1 MIERILSE
9 IVTQI
14 KYLKVAVMFY
24 LSTSVAAAV
33 AWVLPTRIAVALTAV
48 SGLSV
53 AAVFNVF
60 PIWRV

>member
-33 AWVLPTRIAVALTAV
+33 AWGMPTRIAVALTAV

-60 PIWRV
+60 PLWRV

>member
-33 AWVLPTRIAVALTAV
+33 AWGLPTRIAVALTAV
-48 SGLSV
+48 SELSV
-53 AAVFNVF
+53 AAVFNVI
-60 PIWRV
+60 PL

>member
-1 MIERILSE
+1 MIERILPQ
-9 IVTQI
+9 IVAQI

-33 AWVLPTRIAVALTAV
+33 AWGMPTKIAVALTAV
-48 SGLSV
+48 SGLAV

-60 PIWRV
+60 PL